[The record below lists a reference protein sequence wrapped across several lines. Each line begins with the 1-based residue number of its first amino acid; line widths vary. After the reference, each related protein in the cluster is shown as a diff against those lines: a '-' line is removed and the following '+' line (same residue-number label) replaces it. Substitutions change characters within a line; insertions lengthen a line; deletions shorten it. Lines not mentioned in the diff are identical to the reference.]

1 MPNLSKVSFQDK
13 LVDIA
18 FIYFGFI
25 LAFLGLSA
33 FIRLPSI
40 VLVDLLGFGDS
51 ITLSFGTCTSRP
63 GGELNQGHS
72 ALQHDGNYF

>member
-13 LVDIA
+13 PVDIA
-18 FIYFGFI
+18 LFI
-25 LAFLGLSA
+25 LALFWVFLGLSA

-51 ITLSFGTCTSRP
+51 ITLSFGTCTSKP
-63 GGELNQGHS
+63 GGELNQGT
-72 ALQHDGNYF
+72 

>member
-18 FIYFGFI
+18 I
-25 LAFLGLSA
+25 LILTFLGLSA

-63 GGELNQGHS
+63 EVELNQG
-72 ALQHDGNYF
+72 A